1 MTIFRKKK
9 FIPDPLVDVALL
21 FITRIVREA
30 GCVAFNA
37 LKQLALLDR
46 DGSGVARQP

>member
-1 MTIFRKKK
+1 MAIIRKKK
-9 FIPDPLVDVALL
+9 FIPHPLVGVGRVIGLV
-21 FITRIVREA
+21 FKG

-37 LKQLALLDR
+37 LKQLALLDL